1 MTAAISVSG
10 LGKEYRLGETVT
22 SSLREL
28 LAAPTQWLRRRPPPE
43 SFWALEDI
51 SFEIRPGEVVGVIG
65 RNGAGKSTLLKLM
78 SRITSPTTGSIRL
91 RGRLTSLLE
100 VGTGFHP
107 ELTGR
112 ENVFLNGA
120 IMGMRKREIARKF
133 DEIVAF
139 ADVERFLDTPV
150 KRYSSGMYVR
160 LAFAVAAHLEPDIL
174 IIDEVLAVGD
184 AQFQKKCLGKIEN
197 VAGSGRT
204 VMFVSHNMAT
214 MAALCTRALYL
225 SDGRLRFDGPVRGA
239 IDMHLNAL
247 DQLGGGSLAE
257 REDRSGDGRLRFT
270 SFWLENGRGQT
281 LPTALLGDTV
291 VICLAFQAHVDLEHV
306 YVAFDI
312 RDQLGEAVSNC
323 NTADV
328 GSDFAEVKAGAG
340 VFRCQ
345 LPRFPI
351 RAGRYH
357 GNVYCSTRGQVN
369 DFLQAGIVIEVEDG
383 DFYGTGSLRNPCRVM
398 LDQQWSVHGKTDS
411 QSSAARDAESAIMTG
426 AIS

>member
-10 LGKEYRLGETVT
+10 LGKEYRLGATV
-22 SSLREL
+22 SGSLREL
-28 LAAPTQWLRRRPPPE
+28 LAAPAQWFRKKPEPE
-43 SFWALEDI
+43 SFWALKDVSFDI
-51 SFEIRPGEVVGVIG
+51 NPGEVVGVIG

-78 SRITSPTTGSIRL
+78 SRITSPSVGSIAL

-112 ENVFLNGA
+112 ENIFLNGA
-120 IMGMRKREIARKF
+120 IMGMGKREIARKF

-139 ADVERFLDTPV
+139 AEVERFLDTPV

-214 MAALCTRALYL
+214 MAALCTRALFL
-225 SDGRLRFDGPVRGA
+225 ANGELKLDGPVRSA
-239 IDMHLNAL
+239 IDAHLQ
-247 DQLGGGSLAE
+247 QLEQIGTAPLAE
-257 REDRSGDGRLRFT
+257 RTDRTGDGRLRFT
-270 SFWLENGRGQT
+270 GYWLENADGEVV
-281 LPTALLGDTV
+281 PTALLGDEV
-291 VICLAFQAHVDLEHV
+291 RVCLAYEARADLEQV
-306 YVAFDI
+306 FVAFDI
-312 RDQLGEAVSNC
+312 RDQLGEAVSNL

-328 GSDFAEVKAGAG
+328 GSDFARIKAGRG
-340 VFRCQ
+340 VFRCA
-345 LPRFPI
+345 LSKFPI

-357 GNVYCSTRGQVN
+357 GNIYASARGHVC
-369 DFLQAGIVIEVEDG
+369 DFLQAGIVIDVEDG

-398 LDQQWSVHGKTDS
+398 LQQRW
-411 QSSAARDAESAIMTG
+411 SAAERQP
-426 AIS
+426 

>member
-1 MTAAISVSG
+1 MKPAISVSG
-10 LGKEYRLGETVT
+10 LGKEYQLGATVT
-22 SSLREL
+22 GSLRDVL
-28 LAAPTQWLRRRPPPE
+28 SAPANWLRKRPKAE
-43 SFWALEDI
+43 SFWALKDI
-51 SFEIRPGEVVGVIG
+51 NFEVQPGEVVGVIG
-65 RNGAGKSTLLKLM
+65 RNGAGKSTLLKIM
-78 SRITSPTTGSIRL
+78 SRITSPSTGSIEL

-112 ENVFLNGA
+112 ENVYLNGA

-139 ADVERFLDTPV
+139 AEVDRFLDTPV

-197 VAGSGRT
+197 VAGSGRA

-214 MAALCTRALYL
+214 MSALCTRALHL
-225 SDGRLRFDGPVRGA
+225 AHGKLMVDGSVRNA
-239 IDMHLNAL
+239 VDAHLQDL
-247 DQLGGGSLAE
+247 EQLGSAPLVD
-257 REDRSGDGRLRFT
+257 RSDRSGDGRLRFT
-270 SFWLENGRGQT
+270 GYWLENDTGDVV
-281 LPTALLGDTV
+281 PNALLGDEV
-291 VICLAFQAHVDLEHV
+291 SVCLSYTASSSLEQV

-312 RDQLGEAVSNC
+312 RDSLGEAVTNL

-328 GSDFAEVKAGAG
+328 GSDFIRVPAGEG
-340 VFRCQ
+340 VFRCK
-345 LPRFPI
+345 LTHFPI

-357 GNVYCSTRGQVN
+357 GNIYCSSRGHIC
-369 DFLQAGIVIEVEDG
+369 DFLQAGLFIDVEDG

-398 LDQQWSVHGKTDS
+398 LDQQWSQRSVAS
-411 QSSAARDAESAIMTG
+411 V
-426 AIS
+426 

>member
-1 MTAAISVSG
+1 MSSSPPAISVNG

-28 LAAPTQWLRRRPPPE
+28 LSAPATWLRRRPEPE
-43 SFWALEDI
+43 SFWALREID
-51 SFEIRPGEVVGVIG
+51 FEIRPGEVVGVIG

-120 IMGMRKREIARKF
+120 IMGMRRREIARKF

-225 SDGRLRFDGPVRGA
+225 ADGRLRFDGPVRGA
-239 IDMHLNAL
+239 IDMHLNTL
-247 DQLGGGSLAE
+247 DQLGGASLA
-257 REDRSGDGRLRFT
+257 DRTDRTGDGRLRFT
-270 SFWLENGRGQT
+270 GYWLESAGGET

-291 VICLAFQAHVDLEHV
+291 VLCLGYEAQVDLETV

-328 GSDFAEVKAGAG
+328 GADFEEVRAGPG
-340 VFRCQ
+340 VFRCR

-357 GNVYCSTRGQVN
+357 GNVYCSARGQVC
-369 DFLQAGIVIEVEDG
+369 DFLQAGIVIDVEDG
-383 DFYGTGSLRNPCRVM
+383 DFYGTGSLRNQCRVM
-398 LDQQWSVHGKTDS
+398 LQQHWSLDRRTAPAVAST
-411 QSSAARDAESAIMTG
+411 AEPSLG
-426 AIS
+426 

>member
-1 MTAAISVSG
+1 MAAAISVQG

-22 SSLREL
+22 SSLREVL
-28 LAAPTQWLRRRPPPE
+28 SAPARWFRPRPPVE
-43 SFWALEDI
+43 SFWALRDVSFDI
-51 SFEIRPGEVVGVIG
+51 QPGEVVGVIG

-78 SRITSPTTGSIRL
+78 SRITTPTLGQIAL

-112 ENVFLNGA
+112 ENIFLNGA
-120 IMGMRKREIARKF
+120 IMGMQRREIARKF

-139 ADVERFLDTPV
+139 AEVEQFLDTPV

-214 MAALCTRALYL
+214 MAALCTRALFL
-225 SDGRLRFDGPVRGA
+225 QRGQLKLDGPVREC
-239 IDMHLNAL
+239 IDAHLG
-247 DQLGGGSLAE
+247 QLEEIASAPLAE
-257 REDRSGDGRLRFT
+257 RTDRTGDGRLRFLD
-270 SFWLENGRGQT
+270 FWLENAAGERV
-281 LPTALLGDTV
+281 PTALLGDDV
-291 VICLAFQAHVDLEHV
+291 QVCLAYQAHCELEHV

-312 RDQLGEAVSNC
+312 RDQLGEAVSNL

-328 GSDFAEVKAGAG
+328 GADFPVVSAGRG
-340 VFRCQ
+340 VFHCT

-357 GNVYCSTRGQVN
+357 GNVYASARGHVC
-369 DFLQAGIVIEVEDG
+369 DFLQAGIVFDVEDG

-398 LDQQWSVHGKTDS
+398 LQQRWS
-411 QSSAARDAESAIMTG
+411 QTG
-426 AIS
+426 EA